1 MPPPP
6 QFKNDAE
13 RQTYERARKR
23 AQAEAGFFVH
33 LMWYGIII
41 GFLFIINLM
50 TGGFGGYPWFIW
62 PALGWGF
69 GIASHFSAVYG
80 WRWVHDR
87 VFQPA
92 VAREVQREV
101 LQEKEQLRTEKQASL
116 DELTATFAHEIRNP
130 IAAAKSLVQQM
141 GEDPT
146 SHENVEY
153 AKVALD
159 ELARVERSVSHLL
172 KYAKEED
179 YKFENV
185 NLAWVLDGAL
195 TQMRSKLEANS
206 VTVSRAYLSGP
217 TVRADA
223 DKLRQ
228 VFSNIIDNAIDAME
242 STTGERRLE
251 FAIQNNGAGM
261 AAVRIRDNGCGIA
274 DDKIA
279 KIFNPFYTSKT
290 NGTGLGL
297 GVAKK
302 VIDSHRG
309 TIEVH
314 SKVGQGTEFVLAI
327 PLSDAVRDNDDVVQ
341 SSAESPDIVGEAAAE
356 PAPQSSAQN
365 NNGGAATTPIVPLAA
380 GAPSAADLEAT
391 KLKGRLLVVDDER
404 GIVIALKGLF
414 TKEGYEVETAES
426 GEEALEKVKAG
437 LFHVIITDLS
447 MKGMSGLELLKQVR
461 ELDPACA
468 VLMITA
474 FGTQRIAVEAMKAG
488 AEDYLPKP
496 FDNDELRLKVRKVME
511 TQLLKREHNQLLEQ
525 VRLETGV
532 FENMVGRSRAM
543 MRVFETIDKVAPTDV
558 TVLIRGESGTG
569 KELVARAIH
578 FRSPRARKPFIAV
591 NCAAFSRELVES
603 ELFGHEKGAF
613 TGAVARREGKFEAA
627 NGGTLF
633 LDEIGDMALET
644 QAKLL
649 RVLQEQV
656 FERIGGNQPLNVD
669 VRIIAATN
677 QDLEAMIEQGKF
689 REDLYYRLK
698 VVEVRV
704 PPVRERREDVPLM
717 VQHFIAEAC
726 QAFLRAAKNSSRP
739 RRCAHASRR
748 RGKATRVRSRRQ
760 SSRR

>member
-1 MPPPP
+1 M
-6 QFKNDAE
+6 
-13 RQTYERARKR
+13 
-23 AQAEAGFFVH
+23 
-33 LMWYGIII
+33 
-41 GFLFIINLM
+41 
-50 TGGFGGYPWFIW
+50 
-62 PALGWGF
+62 
-69 GIASHFSAVYG
+69 
-80 WRWVHDR
+80 
-87 VFQPA
+87 
-92 VAREVQREV
+92 
-101 LQEKEQLRTEKQASL
+101 
-116 DELTATFAHEIRNP
+116 
-130 IAAAKSLVQQM
+130 
-141 GEDPT
+141 
-146 SHENVEY
+146 
-153 AKVALD
+153 
-159 ELARVERSVSHLL
+159 
-172 KYAKEED
+172 
-179 YKFENV
+179 
-185 NLAWVLDGAL
+185 
-195 TQMRSKLEANS
+195 
-206 VTVSRAYLSGP
+206 
-217 TVRADA
+217 
-223 DKLRQ
+223 
-228 VFSNIIDNAIDAME
+228 
-242 STTGERRLE
+242 
-251 FAIQNNGAGM
+251 
-261 AAVRIRDNGCGIA
+261 
-274 DDKIA
+274 
-279 KIFNPFYTSKT
+279 
-290 NGTGLGL
+290 
-297 GVAKK
+297 
-302 VIDSHRG
+302 
-309 TIEVH
+309 
-314 SKVGQGTEFVLAI
+314 
-327 PLSDAVRDNDDVVQ
+327 
-341 SSAESPDIVGEAAAE
+341 
-356 PAPQSSAQN
+356 
-365 NNGGAATTPIVPLAA
+365 
-380 GAPSAADLEAT
+380 
-391 KLKGRLLVVDDER
+391 KGRLLVVDDER

-447 MKGMSGLELLKQVR
+447 MKGMSGLELLKHVR

-532 FENMVGRSRAM
+532 FENMVGRSRTM

-656 FERIGGNQPLNVD
+656 FERIGGNQPLSVD

-677 QDLEAMIEQGKF
+677 QDLEAMIAQGKF

-726 QAFLRAAKNSSRP
+726 QRFSAPQKQLTPEAMRACVEAPWKGNARSLKAAIEQAVILSSGAEITAEDLFAGSEPDADHTGSPAPATSNHVAVGNDSGESATTFREAKEKFVGDWERDFFVRALRATGGNISRAAE
-739 RRCAHASRR
+739 RT
-748 RGKATRVRSRRQ
+748 GMYRQ
-760 SSRR
+760 SFQQKMRELGITLADIGLAPKSDAN